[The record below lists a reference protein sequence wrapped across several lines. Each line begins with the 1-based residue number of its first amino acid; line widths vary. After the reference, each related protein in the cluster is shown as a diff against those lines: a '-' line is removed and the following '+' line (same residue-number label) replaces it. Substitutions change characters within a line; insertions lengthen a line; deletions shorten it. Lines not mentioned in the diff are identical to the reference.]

1 MYLQYKTIKE
11 AALLENN
18 TMVVLHTSPQTFAKQ
33 ALKIKF
39 LKKKIIINH

>member
-18 TMVVLHTSPQTFAKQ
+18 TMVVLYTHLHKHLQNR
-33 ALKIKF
+33 L
-39 LKKKIIINH
+39 